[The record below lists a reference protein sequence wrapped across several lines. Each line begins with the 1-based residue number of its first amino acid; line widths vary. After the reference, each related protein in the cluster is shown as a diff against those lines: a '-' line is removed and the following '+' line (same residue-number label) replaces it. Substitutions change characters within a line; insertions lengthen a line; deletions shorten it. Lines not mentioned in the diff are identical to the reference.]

1 MTSADDRSRPL
12 GVGIV
17 GCGMAAQALHLPA
30 LASLPHLFRVVHV
43 VDAAPSVATGIA
55 GRYGARSSRRPADL
69 FSDPDVEV
77 VLVATPDA
85 FHARYAIDACRAGKK
100 AVLVEKPLALT
111 EGEARAVVDEVEATG
126 VPVQVGTMHRYDPA
140 FRRAEQLIAG
150 LDPPDLVVV
159 ETFAGPNEEFVADA
173 VELLRGPVDPQ
184 LSDAE
189 TPLSWLATG
198 IHHAGLDAPSDHLIA
213 ALMGLTLSTHDLAL
227 LRATLGEPEAVEHL
241 TLLHG
246 FGFETVLDYGHTK
259 AVLVAYERS
268 VKRVD
273 WRIRWFWPDREVE
286 LRFPQSW
293 GASEAASVAVHANDG
308 STLRSE
314 TFGAV
319 HETGFRAEWRH
330 LHAVATGG
338 EKTLTPAADAA
349 ADVALVHR
357 IVAAGA
363 SPPPTRPDATGVA
376 VLGAGWIT
384 ALHVPVLDALPESR
398 VAVVASRTAAA
409 AERRAWSVRA
419 DHSTFA
425 DLDAV
430 VRRPDV
436 DAVLVAGP
444 PAVHA
449 EHAVAALEA
458 GRPVVVE
465 KPLAATLAGADA
477 IVETARRNRLPVAYA
492 ENYAHAPLI
501 VEARRL
507 VGSGSVGD
515 VRSVSVFMHH
525 ARPAYGSFLDPSYG
539 GGVLFDL
546 GAHAVWWALALAG
559 PAPVVDVRAE
569 LEASD
574 AGESDD
580 RAVVAMRTDG
590 GPDVAVEV
598 SWRRAVGE
606 AEESGALVEGD
617 AARLE
622 VVLDPWPAL
631 RRVRGD
637 VTTELSWD
645 DPAAGTTGGVVG
657 HYGYAPELRAFLD
670 ALRAGRAPEP
680 DAAVGRS
687 VLEVICAAYA
697 SAARSEAVGLPFQ
710 GPRDRTPYEL
720 WRGGG
725 RAASVAKTG

>member
-1 MTSADDRSRPL
+1 MTGSGGAPPVL
-12 GVGIV
+12 GVGII

-30 LASLPHLFRVVHV
+30 LASLPHLFRVAHV
-43 VDAAPSVATGIA
+43 VDAAPSVAATIA
-55 GRYGARSSRRPADL
+55 DRLGARRSARPAEL
-69 FSDPDVEV
+69 LADPDVDV

-85 FHARYAIDACRAGKK
+85 FHARYVIDACRAGKR

-111 EGEARAVVDEVEATG
+111 VGEARAVVAEAESTG

-140 FRRAEQLIAG
+140 FRKAEELMAG

-159 ETFAGPNEEFVADA
+159 ETIAGPNEAFVADA
-173 VELLRGPVDPQ
+173 VELVRGPVDPA

-227 LRATLGEPEAVEHL
+227 LRATLGEPQAVEHL
-241 TLLHG
+241 TLLRG

-259 AVLVAYERS
+259 AVVVAYERT

-273 WRIRWFWPDREVE
+273 WRARWLWPDREVE
-286 LRFPQSW
+286 VRFPQSW
-293 GASEAASVAVHANDG
+293 GSSEAATVTLHTNDG
-308 STLRSE
+308 ALLSSD
-314 TFGAV
+314 TFGAR

-330 LHAVATGG
+330 LHAVATEGVMP
-338 EKTLTPAADAA
+338 LTPAADAA

-363 SPPPTRPDATGVA
+363 SPAPTRPDAAGVA

-384 ALHVPVLDALPESR
+384 ALHVPVLDALPDAR

-409 AERRAWSVRA
+409 AERRAWTVGC
-419 DHSTFA
+419 DHATFA
-425 DLDAV
+425 DLGAV
-430 VRRPDV
+430 VGRPDV
-436 DAVLVAGP
+436 DVVLVAGP
-444 PAVHA
+444 PSVHA
-449 EHAVAALEA
+449 DHAVTALEA
-458 GRPVVVE
+458 GRAVVVE
-465 KPLAATLAGADA
+465 KPLASTLAGADA
-477 IVETARRNRLPVAYA
+477 VVEAALRTGRPVAYA
-492 ENYAHAPLI
+492 ENYAYAPVI
-501 VEARRL
+501 TEARRRL
-507 VGSGSVGD
+507 EAGAVGAL
-515 VRSVSVFMHH
+515 RSVRVHMRH
-525 ARPAYGSFLDPSYG
+525 ARPTYGSFLDPAYG

-559 PAPVVDVRAE
+559 FAPVTEVDAE
-569 LEASD
+569 LEATAD
-574 AGESDD
+574 GESDD
-580 RAVVAMRTDG
+580 HAVVRMRTGG
-590 GPDVAVEV
+590 GPPLTVEA
-598 SWRRAVGE
+598 SWRRAPDDGE
-606 AEESGALVEGD
+606 DSGAVVEGD

-631 RRVRGD
+631 RLVSGD
-637 VTTELSWD
+637 ETTELTWD
-645 DPAAGTTGGVVG
+645 DPAAGTTGGVTG
-657 HYGYAPELRAFLD
+657 HYGYLPELRAFLHNI
-670 ALRAGRAPEP
+670 RSGVAPQP

-697 SAARSEAVGLPFQ
+697 AAGAGGSVSLPFE
-710 GPRDRTPYEL
+710 GPRDLTPYEL

-725 RAASVAKTG
+725 